1 MAIKVPHLFAPF
13 YRGQRKGDTGFKV
26 GLATVKRIIDSHGG
40 RIGGKWPLVKVAP
53 FSLHCPSTP
62 RILEILRAHDIVDIN
77 GQFSSGL
84 NGFDISI

>member
-40 RIGGKWPLVKVAP
+40 RIGGEMAP
-53 FSLHCPSTP
+53 GKGCTFSLHCPSTP
-62 RILEILRAHDIVDIN
+62 RILEIFRAHDIVDIN
-77 GQFSSGL
+77 GQFSSGRQWL
-84 NGFDISI
+84 